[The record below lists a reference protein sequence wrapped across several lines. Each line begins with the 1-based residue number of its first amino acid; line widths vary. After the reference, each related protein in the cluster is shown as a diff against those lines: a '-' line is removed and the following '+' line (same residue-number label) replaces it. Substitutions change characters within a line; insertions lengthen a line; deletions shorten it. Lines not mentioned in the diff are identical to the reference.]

1 MTAPNAAPSLR
12 ATVRGVVERA
22 RAGDQVAMGILAEV
36 RDRAANGNPSAL
48 ISRKMIRDYLKSNPQ
63 SFIGAEPLVTN
74 TNSQKALTAI
84 WRAPV
89 DKFVETFVK
98 ASPHVT
104 LWQAVMA
111 VVHRGP
117 IVENEGLVMST
128 KIPGSRMGAIVCKAM
143 KLKRLWNPKTPLSTY
158 CPVTGWEHGE

>member
-12 ATVRGVVERA
+12 TVVRGVVERA

-36 RDRAANGNPSAL
+36 RDRAAKGDASAV
-48 ISRKMIRDYLKSNPQ
+48 ISRGIIKDYLKKNPQ
-63 SFIGAEPLVTN
+63 SLIGAEPLVMN
-74 TNSQKALTAI
+74 TRARSALSAI

-98 ASPHVT
+98 ASPH
-104 LWQAVMA
+104 LSMWQAVMA

-117 IVENEGLVMST
+117 IVKNGPLVTST
-128 KIPGSRMGAIVCKAM
+128 KVKGSRMGAIVCKAM
-143 KLKRLWNPKTPLSTY
+143 KLKRLWNPNTPLSTY
-158 CPVTGWEHGE
+158 CQSTGWEHGE